1 MNVIIQS
8 YRGVYSVCCPLP
20 SCPVRA
26 VVNKLTPMAAMGWHI
41 ELLGLRWVG
50 SPRPQRYDNKL
61 STLKFSKLVSIYF
74 LKDKKTLSCLGTFS
88 DQKCLHPPVILFL
101 WDLEKGELFHF
112 ITRVGRKRMVQWWED
127 SPPTNVAQV
136 RILALM
142 LYVHLVCCW
151 FSPLLREVFPRVLQF
166 SHLLKNWHFQ
176 IPTRFGTHEHVSTSS
191 YELLRAQ
198 WVNKLQ

>member
-74 LKDKKTLSCLGTFS
+74 LKDKKPLSCLGTFS

-101 WDLEKGELFHF
+101 WGLEKGELFHF
-112 ITRVGRKRMVQWWED
+112 ITRVGRKGIVQWWED

-136 RILALM
+136 SNAGIDVICASSLLLVFSLAPRG
-142 LYVHLVCCW
+142 
-151 FSPLLREVFPRVLQF
+151 FSPCTPIFP
-166 SHLLKNWHFQ
+166 S
-176 IPTRFGTHEHVSTSS
+176 
-191 YELLRAQ
+191 A
-198 WVNKLQ
+198 